1 MTALSYLNASYTV
14 FTYAARRYAG
24 ISAVPPPPPAI
35 SIELSSRCNLACPE
49 CVAGAGM
56 LVRKNDYVSVD
67 LAEEIAMQ
75 VRGHL
80 LSAWLSFQGE
90 PLLHPDFFRI
100 AGFFRGM
107 NPVIATNGHYLDR
120 DNCIG
125 LADSPLKKIIIS
137 YDGVTPEAYT
147 LYRRGG
153 DHALVTEGITRLA
166 ATIRERHSKL
176 KIVIQFLLHRGNEH
190 EAKAAD
196 AFARSVGAHFRI
208 KTMQVLDP
216 ARAGQWMPSDP
227 RRSRY
232 AAIGQSWKSTT
243 SPVRGC
249 TRMWSS
255 AVITTDAD
263 VVPCCFDKNAA
274 HVMGNLGTK
283 SFMDIWRN
291 EKYRSFRN
299 MVMQDRRLVDICSDC
314 PQGRNLFFS
323 G

>member
-1 MTALSYLNASYTV
+1 M
-14 FTYAARRYAG
+14 
-24 ISAVPPPPPAI
+24 SAVPPLPPAI
-35 SIELSSRCNLACPE
+35 SIEVSSRCNLACPE
-49 CVAGAGM
+49 CVTGTGM
-56 LVRKNDYVSVD
+56 LTRRNDYISAD

-75 VRGHL
+75 LRGHL
-80 LSAWLSFQGE
+80 LSVWLSFQGE

-100 AGFFRGM
+100 AEFFRGM

-120 DNCIG
+120 DRCIS

-137 YDGVTPEAYT
+137 YDGVTPEVYK

-153 DHALVTEGITRLA
+153 DHTLVTEGIRRLA

-176 KIVIQFLLHRGNEH
+176 SIVIQFLLHRGNEH
-190 EAKAAD
+190 ETRAAA

-216 ARAGQWMPSDP
+216 ARADRWMPSDP

-232 AAIGQSWKSTT
+232 TASGQSWTNVA
-243 SPVRGC
+243 SPIRGC

-255 AVITTDAD
+255 AVITADAD
-263 VVPCCFDKNAA
+263 VVPCCFDKNAK
-274 HVMGNLGTK
+274 HVMGNFGNME
-283 SFMDIWRN
+283 FIDIWRN

-299 MVMQDRRLVDICSDC
+299 MVMKDRRLVDICSDC

-323 G
+323 R